1 MAISQAMWVHGHS
14 LQSENPALSVGRIG
28 WGGQIR
34 GPGGQGWFHLAI
46 PTPVIVTDI
55 RQRIDAAML
64 LFSSGSQGSIRN
76 VHVWD
81 GNTRIAA
88 FDNLNLTGN
97 QVFDR
102 RTLPARPSVSWG
114 IGISF
119 FAVLGTDPA
128 NAWVDVH
135 SGGVDFV

>member
-14 LQSENPALSVGRIG
+14 LQSENPALPVGRIG

-34 GPGGQGWFHLAI
+34 GPGSQSWYHIAI
-46 PTPVIVTDI
+46 PTAVIVTDI

-64 LFSSGSQGSIRN
+64 YFSSGSQGSIRN

-81 GNTRIAA
+81 GDARIAT
-88 FDNLNLTGN
+88 FDNLNLTGT
-97 QVFDR
+97 QFFSRHVL
-102 RTLPARPSVSWG
+102 TARPAVNWG

-119 FAVLGTDPA
+119 FAALGTDAA
-128 NAWVDVH
+128 NAWIDLH